1 MDINA
6 IWVNFHDAVRYHYLD
21 LHGRV
26 GRAQFW
32 YFVLAYFVFSIF
44 ASILQAATWLP
55 VSGLYHLALILP
67 SAGMGARR
75 LQDTGR
81 DGRLVWL
88 LFILVAATQVVGIIM
103 ALAIFATG
111 PLGLIFTPGLT
122 IAGFASLVIGL
133 MMVWYWCQPGDAHEN
148 AYGPPP
154 PQFNPASRPA
164 V

>member
-1 MDINA
+1 
-6 IWVNFHDAVRYHYLD
+6 
-21 LHGRV
+21 
-26 GRAQFW
+26 
-32 YFVLAYFVFSIF
+32 
-44 ASILQAATWLP
+44 
-55 VSGLYHLALILP
+55 
-67 SAGMGARR
+67 
-75 LQDTGR
+75 
-81 DGRLVWL
+81 VWL